1 MRTKTTA
8 DVGDYMK
15 VFACTAVI
23 MQSVLAFG
31 LQTSPSPR
39 VQTGIG
45 ITYNLVKY
53 TAPAFI
59 FGILFTTV
67 RTHERAHLGDYRQYL
82 TQQLHSLF
90 IPTFWWSLVYLLG
103 LPSLQQVNHYHNFG
117 SFIWQFINGNAAP
130 HLWYNTMMLQFII
143 LMPLFWALAHFVK
156 NNVNRGIWTLALT
169 IILYSAWIY
178 FYDVEVFHSPHETSW
193 YLLDRFFI
201 SFVIYGIFGVIA
213 WMFRNKFEKFIKK
226 TFPILVILF
235 LVTFYWTNKELFNFG
250 YPVNLGNA
258 PYYKPSMTLYALLV
272 IGLVAAIS
280 IRHINKKSSALPV
293 FHFLATYAYRAYLSN
308 VFWLQIIWRIFGS
321 NLAEINPVLA
331 IIACYLLTWVLSF
344 TSAYVFHILWF
355 KVKHSLS
362 RSAVLT
368 ETK

>member
-1 MRTKTTA
+1 MQTKTTA

-130 HLWYNTMMLQFII
+130 HLWYNTMMLQFIL
-143 LMPLFWALAHFVK
+143 LMPFFWWLARWAVQS
-156 NNVNRGIWTLALT
+156 RRRLWGTLLLT
-169 IILYSAWIY
+169 IVGYGGWLA
-178 FYDVEVFHSPHETSW
+178 FYDQQVFNGPHHW
-193 YLLDRFFI
+193 YLLDRLFV
-201 SFVIYGIFGVIA
+201 SFLIYGIFGALA
-213 WMFRNKFEKFIKK
+213 WKK
-226 TFPILVILF
+226 RRPLETFLQRYWPLLIGLF
-235 LVTFYWTNKELFNFG
+235 GVTFIWTNLELRAFG
-250 YPVNLGNA
+250 QPVRLTNA
-258 PYYKPSMTLYALLV
+258 IYYKPSMTLYALVV
-272 IGLVAAIS
+272 IGLVATLAWTN
-280 IRHINKKSSALPV
+280 IRHQSRWLPV
-293 FHFLATYAYRAYLSN
+293 MHGLATYAYRAYLAN
-308 VFWLQIIWRIFGS
+308 VFWLQLLWLAFGHRLS
-321 NLAEINPVLA
+321 QTHPVWA
-331 IIACYLLTWVLSF
+331 TISCYGLTWLLSF
-344 TSAYVFHILWF
+344 ASAYGLHVGW
-355 KVKHSLS
+355 
-362 RSAVLT
+362 SAL
-368 ETK
+368 KRWA